1 MSADHQQPLPE
12 GMSAAHLQHAG
23 AESEDAVAHRRHREP
38 SLGAEYR
45 GLLSRSE
52 AQARPPVRDPDGAG
66 AGAHPVIAA
75 PLPWRDASVA
85 SM

>member
-45 GLLSRSE
+45 GLLSRS
-52 AQARPPVRDPDGAG
+52 
-66 AGAHPVIAA
+66 
-75 PLPWRDASVA
+75 
-85 SM
+85 